1 MRRRE
6 TLSALS
12 SIGCS
17 TFEMKEVQST
27 HKRKKSGQDY
37 ARREVLRMWRHFD
50 EDALKAD
57 IPQFCLPSD
66 CLPEL
71 FKRYKLDSQR
81 EQKQLHY
88 AWEHTMD
95 PEIAA
100 HAFPENIVR
109 GTLFIR
115 VENSSWLSEIVR
127 FHSKDILKKL
137 QACLG
142 KEVINKLS
150 FKAF

>member
-1 MRRRE
+1 
-6 TLSALS
+6 
-12 SIGCS
+12 
-17 TFEMKEVQST
+17 MKEVQST
-27 HKRKKSGQDY
+27 YKRRKSRQDY

-66 CLPEL
+66 CLPAL

-95 PEIAA
+95 PVIAA
-100 HAFPENIVR
+100 M
-109 GTLFIR
+109 
-115 VENSSWLSEIVR
+115 LSGKYCKR
-127 FHSKDILKKL
+127 DPFYPCGK
-137 QACLG
+137 QRMALG
-142 KEVINKLS
+142 NRPLPQQGYS
-150 FKAF
+150 

>member
-1 MRRRE
+1 
-6 TLSALS
+6 
-12 SIGCS
+12 
-17 TFEMKEVQST
+17 MKEVQST
-27 HKRKKSGQDY
+27 YKRRKSRQDY

-66 CLPEL
+66 CLPAL
-71 FKRYKLDSQR
+71 FKRYKLDSRR

-95 PEIAA
+95 PVIAA

-115 VENSSWLSEIVR
+115 VENSAWLSEIVR

-142 KEVINKLS
+142 KDVINKLS